1 MIIDKFD
8 PKDTKET
15 QALTKKYCMPMDSKN
30 FIKWRG
36 KFRRK
41 GYGSVSIEIDT
52 RRYFEQIHDIY
63 KQKNHKGFTL
73 EDIATICQ
81 LRYMAASSSIRNADK
96 SEKRLNDVIAVK
108 ILLKKIMDD
117 CDVIYKETMARINK
131 QNRKLFEDVGIELAD

>member
-1 MIIDKFD
+1 MIIDRFNPNDIKQ
-8 PKDTKET
+8 T
-15 QALTKKYCMPMDSKN
+15 QALTKMYCMPMDSKN

-52 RRYFEQIHDIY
+52 RRYLEQIHEIY
-63 KQKNHKGFTL
+63 AQKNHKGFTL

-96 SEKRLNDVIAVK
+96 SEKRLSDVVAVK
-108 ILLKKIMDD
+108 ILLKKIMED
-117 CDVIYKETMARINK
+117 CDVIYKKTMARINK
-131 QNRKLFEDVGIELAD
+131 QNRKLFEDIGIELAN